1 MIASPPAASAAL
13 TDLSGRL
20 AIVTGGSRG
29 QGEAEA
35 RLLARAGAAVL
46 IADVLEAEGAALAEA
61 LVADGHEARFARL
74 DVASPESWAAAID
87 AAAGWK
93 GRLDVLVNNAGI
105 INRQSTSDT
114 TLDGWNR
121 LIGINLTGTF
131 LGIKAAAPLMRDGGG
146 GSIVNIASNSAFS
159 GHYDPAYTASKWG
172 VRGLTRTAAM
182 EYVTWGIRVNSV
194 CPGLIV
200 TGLNA
205 NASHLQPMIGLTPM
219 ARSGTPDEVAQ
230 LVLFLASD
238 ASSFITGEDFTI
250 DGGFT
255 AGAAYRRVAVES
267 GLLPA
272 TERG

>member
-1 MIASPPAASAAL
+1 MTIPTGNAAL
-13 TDLSGRL
+13 IADLSGRV

-29 QGEAEA
+29 QGEAEV

-46 IADVLEAEGAALAEA
+46 IADILDEEGHALARA
-61 LVADGHEARFARL
+61 LASEGHEARFVHL
-74 DVASPESWAAAID
+74 DVARPESWSAALD
-87 AAAGWK
+87 AAGRWK
-93 GRLDVLVNNAGI
+93 GRLDILVNNAGI
-105 INRQSTSDT
+105 INRKSTHDT
-114 TLDGWNR
+114 TLEAWNR
-121 LIGINLTGTF
+121 LIAINLTGAF
-131 LGIKAAAPLMRDGGG
+131 LGMQAAAPLMRDGGG

-205 NASHLQPMIGLTPM
+205 NAPHLKPMIGLTPM

-267 GLLPA
+267 GLLPSA
-272 TERG
+272 EQA

>member
-1 MIASPPAASAAL
+1 MIAPPAPAAAM

-20 AIVTGGSRG
+20 ALVTGGSRG

-46 IADVLEAEGAALAEA
+46 IADVLDAEGTALADA
-61 LVADGHEARFARL
+61 LAADGHEARFAHL
-74 DVASPESWAAAID
+74 DVASPESWSAVIKEAD
-87 AAAGWK
+87 GWK

-105 INRQSTSDT
+105 INRKSTSDT

-131 LGIKAAAPLMRDGGG
+131 LGIQSAVPLMRAGGG

-172 VRGLTRTAAM
+172 VRGLTRSAAM

-205 NASHLQPMIGLTPM
+205 NASHLQPMIRLTPM

-272 TERG
+272 AGGG